1 MFALF
6 IYRITLRLYF
16 LTIRIVAPFHD
27 QASRWLKG
35 RAIPLPLLPFAKG
48 KRIWFHCASLG
59 EFEQARPLIDLLEK
73 EHPEAEIMLTFF
85 SPSGYD
91 SCKHLPYCFVGYLP
105 EDLNFHTSGFLDK
118 LKPDLAVFIRY
129 ELWYYTLLELK
140 NKNIPSFLVG
150 ALIRP
155 QSIYLKPWGVL
166 HRKMLR
172 FFSAVFV
179 QDNQSAALISSF
191 LSQPVVTCGD
201 PRIDRVITIS
211 SADYT
216 NTELDG
222 FCSEKT
228 LIAGSIWPEDVP
240 VLQAFLNDPRF
251 TDWKVVCFPHQINR
265 QHQEK
270 WIEVWGQRAAY
281 SGFSNPETR
290 LLLIPKMGVLSKAYR
305 YGQIAYVGGGF
316 GHAVHN
322 VLEAA
327 VYGLGVIC
335 GPAMTK
341 SREAGE
347 LSRLGALAIIQQPN
361 QIADAVEK
369 LVDNK
374 ECHALA
380 KNYVHNQTGASVKIL
395 PYLQQF
401 L

>member
-1 MFALF
+1 
-6 IYRITLRLYF
+6 
-16 LTIRIVAPFHD
+16 V
-27 QASRWLKG
+27 
-35 RAIPLPLLPFAKG
+35 
-48 KRIWFHCASLG
+48 
-59 EFEQARPLIDLLEK
+59 E
-73 EHPEAEIMLTFF
+73 
-85 SPSGYD
+85 
-91 SCKHLPYCFVGYLP
+91 
-105 EDLNFHTSGFLDK
+105 
-118 LKPDLAVFIRY
+118 
-129 ELWYYTLLELK
+129 
-140 NKNIPSFLVG
+140 
-150 ALIRP
+150 
-155 QSIYLKPWGVL
+155 
-166 HRKMLR
+166 
-172 FFSAVFV
+172 
-179 QDNQSAALISSF
+179 
-191 LSQPVVTCGD
+191 TCGD
-201 PRIDRVITIS
+201 PRIDIVITIS